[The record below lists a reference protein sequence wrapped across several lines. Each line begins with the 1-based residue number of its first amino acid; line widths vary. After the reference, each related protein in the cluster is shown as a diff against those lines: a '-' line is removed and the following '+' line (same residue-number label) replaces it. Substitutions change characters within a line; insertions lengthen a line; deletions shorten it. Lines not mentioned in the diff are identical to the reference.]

1 LFRWPIIGFVGAW
14 VFITLA
20 PTSSVVPIAT
30 EVGAERR
37 MYLPLAALI
46 PLGVVLIALVSDGL
60 APRRSKP
67 AFILACVAI
76 AGLLAIA
83 TIERNQEYASP
94 LGLAETVL
102 ARRPTAFAH
111 AIVGTQLAVG
121 GRHSEAIAE
130 FRLAAPEYPL
140 ARYHLGGELF
150 NQGALDEASAQLQ
163 EFVRLEPSLAEA
175 VPARTMIGRA
185 QMLGSKFQEA
195 IEQFRQVLAMT
206 RPGDEAHTTAL
217 GFLADALFSE
227 NRFEDAIPQ
236 YRAYV
241 AGRPRDVGAFIN
253 LGVSLAQIG
262 KPTEAA
268 EAFQRAVQLDPSNAA
283 ARRDLTI
290 LQEGLPSMNDERQ
303 DSPTR

>member
-1 LFRWPIIGFVGAW
+1 
-14 VFITLA
+14 
-20 PTSSVVPIAT
+20 VPIAT

-46 PLGVVLIALVSDGL
+46 PLGVILAALGVYRE
-60 APRRSKP
+60 ARRQWKP
-67 AFILACVAI
+67 AFTLAWVAV
-76 AGLLAIA
+76 AGLLATA
-83 TIERNQEYASP
+83 TIERNREYASA

-102 ARRPTAFAH
+102 ARWPTAFAR
-111 AIVGTQLAVG
+111 AIVGTQLAAA
-121 GRHSEAIAE
+121 GRHSDAIAE
-130 FRLAAPEYPL
+130 FRRAAPEYTL

-150 NQGALDEASAQLQ
+150 NQGALDDASEQLR

-195 IEQFRQVLAMT
+195 IDQFRQVLAMT

-268 EAFQRAVQLDPSNAA
+268 EAFQRAVQLDPSNAT
-283 ARRDLTI
+283 ARRDLAI
-290 LQEGLPSMNDERQ
+290 LQQGQPSMR
-303 DSPTR
+303 